1 MSPLGTG
8 AGDFFTPVHGRY
20 AAQLISIKDGKPQ
33 TYAAEG
39 DRPARTAI
47 PAVWALR
54 MFNVDGT
61 PVLDPKKPGTQ
72 AVWEV
77 MSSQTTGYGNDG
89 RPAKAREY
97 LTAFLASNGIVFP
110 DENTE
115 DQLGQYVALAIDAYA
130 YVTVGENPMRT
141 QKTRTIIRSIEPLIQ
156 VAAAPPLPA
165 PAAFAAAALPVAEAV
180 AAAPTALPVQAPFV
194 PVVPAAAEAAVPA
207 GIPAMPFGQAPA

>member
-1 MSPLGTG
+1 MPLGTG

-20 AAQLISIKDGKPQ
+20 AAQLVSIVDGKPQ
-33 TYAAEG
+33 TYAADG

-54 MFNVDGT
+54 MFNADGT
-61 PVLDPKKPGTQ
+61 HVLDPKKPGTQ

-97 LTAFLASNGIVFP
+97 LTAFLASKGIVFP

-115 DQLGQYVALAIDAYA
+115 EEVASYVAQALGAFAW
-130 YVTVGENPMRT
+130 VTAGENPVRT

-156 VAAAPPLPA
+156 GAA
-165 PAAFAAAALPVAEAV
+165 PAAPAPVAVTFAAPATVVEQPV

-194 PVVPAAAEAAVPA
+194 PSTEEQVAINT
-207 GIPAMPFGQAPA
+207 IPAMPFGQAPA